1 MTSYIVKRLLL
12 MIPTLFFVA
21 LLTFVVLNVVP
32 GGPAATQMSSQGT
45 ESTTS
50 QESKESYRIFKE
62 QFNLD
67 KPIVYNT
74 RFWLGTET
82 VERKLETLAKSRQPA
97 CPGDGS
103 GAKDCLPPEEKP
115 PTSAVIEASED
126 LSDWGD
132 YIVPELFEVAK
143 NHDSLDVRRLAA
155 NQLVANGQGTIVSN
169 YTGSLTEEQQA
180 RNDRIFSMNQEIEKW
195 RVGQDASA
203 AEIDRILEENWKPF
217 LEKHQDRFTFSSDER
232 FQAFFLD
239 TRFAKYMMNLAT
251 LDFGVSHVDKQ
262 PVIETLWTKVQY
274 TFALSFSAIFLA
286 FALSVPIGIWSA
298 SNQDTWL
305 DQGVTTVLL
314 MLFSLPSFFTALLLL
329 KFLAAGDPY
338 WSIFPIDGFVG
349 DGWEKMT
356 TVQYFGSICWHLF
369 LPVLCLT
376 YRRIA
381 ALSRY
386 ARTGIVDVIRSDYVR
401 TARAKGLS
409 EPMVILKHATRNG
422 MIPILTLLGTQLPRL
437 IGGSIVIEV
446 IFGIPGMGSYLF
458 ASIGARDYN
467 ALMAVL
473 LISAL
478 LTLIGILISDI
489 SYAIVDPR
497 ISFD

>member
-1 MTSYIVKRLLL
+1 MTSYIIKRLLL

-32 GGPAATQMSSQGT
+32 GGPAATQMGAQGT

-74 RFWLGTET
+74 RFWLGPET
-82 VERKLETLAKSRQPA
+82 VEKKLETLAKSGRPA

-103 GAKDCLPPEEKP
+103 GAENCLPPKEKP
-115 PTSAVIEASED
+115 PTSDVIAASED

-143 NHDSLDVRRLAA
+143 DHERIEVRRLAA
-155 NQLVANGQGTIVSN
+155 NQLVANGQGTIISN
-169 YTGSLTEEQQA
+169 YTGSLTKEQQDK
-180 RNDRIFSMNQEIEKW
+180 NDRIFSMNQEIEKW
-195 RVGQDASA
+195 RVDQA
-203 AEIDRILEENWKPF
+203 AGAEEIDRVLQENWAPF
-217 LEKHQDRFTFSSDER
+217 LEKHEDRFTFSSDER
-232 FQAFFLD
+232 FRAFFLD

-286 FALSVPIGIWSA
+286 FAVSVPIGIWSA

-349 DGWEKMT
+349 DGWESMT
-356 TVQYFGSICWHLF
+356 TVQYFGSIAWHLF
-369 LPVLCLT
+369 LPVFCLT